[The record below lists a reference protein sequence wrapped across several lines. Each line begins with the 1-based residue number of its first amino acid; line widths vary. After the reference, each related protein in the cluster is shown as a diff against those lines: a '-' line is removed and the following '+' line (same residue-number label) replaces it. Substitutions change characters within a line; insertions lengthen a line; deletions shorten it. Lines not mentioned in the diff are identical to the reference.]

1 MIAVKTN
8 IELRQ
13 GERVELLYTPRLY
26 SFKGLQGVT
35 LSGNTQ
41 DLAEVYALYADI
53 MFCAYLNLW
62 TLQGNEIEEA
72 VYTRAD
78 FHEFSASNPQAFGKA
93 IDFAL
98 KALSGKSLKEY
109 IADAKGAEIENKSAN
124 EGGEEVKKKT
134 LFAQIM
140 QRLKHS

>member
-1 MIAVKTN
+1 M
-8 IELRQ
+8 
-13 GERVELLYTPRLY
+13 VELLFTPRLY

-72 VYTRAD
+72 VYTRVD

-109 IADAKGAEIENKSAN
+109 IADAKGAEIENKSTN

>member
-26 SFKGLQGVT
+26 SFRGIQGVT

-41 DLAEVYALYADI
+41 ELADVFALYADI

-109 IADAKGAEIENKSAN
+109 ISEQKGAENAKES
-124 EGGEEVKKKT
+124 VKKKT